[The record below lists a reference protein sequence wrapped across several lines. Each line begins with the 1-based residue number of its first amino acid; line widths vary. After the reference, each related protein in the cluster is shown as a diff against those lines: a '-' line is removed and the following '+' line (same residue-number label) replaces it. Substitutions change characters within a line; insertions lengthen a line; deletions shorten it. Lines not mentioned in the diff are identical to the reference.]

1 MGNSMGITMD
11 GRTYD
16 VRIVYNTL
24 VRAFELIEGDNAG
37 PMLSGRY
44 DRDLIGTGYSY
55 QMAVAPNPLNRADY
69 DAFYAAISAPTP
81 THTITVP
88 YGQTTLT
95 YSARVLNG
103 QDVYGG
109 SIGGQKLWSVLTV
122 DFIYI
127 EPQRTVDA

>member
-37 PMLSGRY
+37 TMLSGRY
-44 DRDLIGTGYSY
+44 ERDLVGTGYSY
-55 QMAVAPNPLNRADY
+55 QMRVEPNPLNRADY
-69 DAFYAAISAPTP
+69 DAFFEAISAPTP

-88 YGQTTLT
+88 YGQTTIT

-103 QDVYGG
+103 RDVYGG
-109 SIGGQKLWSVLTV
+109 NPGGKKIWSGLTV
-122 DFIYI
+122 EFVYI
-127 EPQRTVDA
+127 EPQRMV